1 MLLAKSM
8 LSSTRVGNLTLFSA
22 ARVHQKCLHR
32 RAIQKYSR
40 FYHGKS
46 RRTARSS
53 VGNSTLTWH
62 DIRYSYGRI
71 VPTRCRLFS
80 TQEEDL
86 YDRYRKSPTEE
97 IIEELKEENHKTRDS
112 INPKLFR
119 QVWMELQASV
129 TENAHPPPPEPGPT
143 GAYLYQSVASDNGNL
158 IYQRYKAS
166 DTESNTPQVVINVE
180 PQLEIQGMS
189 LTVDESCL
197 AYLTTHSVTGTTEV
211 HLRHIDSGDETTLQ
225 VSHPE
230 LIVSLEWGPR
240 VRSHHS
246 LYYVT
251 VDSLGRP
258 HQVYGCLVDATTLQP
273 SEQSM
278 IFHSEN
284 AAEIVDIQRTKGCD
298 YVSITAMT
306 KLSNEIYLSNDPTL
320 PMILVREREEG
331 FQYHVDVGDQG
342 SIYLL
347 ASQNGSEMAVLE
359 TTVESLPMPKDQD
372 ISKLVI
378 AASDASHAITDI
390 DLFRDYLV
398 LYERSTRDG
407 RQHIHVQQRKNKE
420 KSVNVTLSEDTMNC
434 SKISPAGNMYYDAES
449 LRFSVESPASPGR
462 IYDYHLK
469 SGIVK
474 ELSSKEVIEKEP
486 PRDSAPDYHQERLF
500 VTSRDGAQ
508 VPISLI
514 YRKEA
519 ELSWSSWLGFG
530 QPKPIVL
537 VGYGAYGEPMNL
549 GYDPTWIPLLERGF
563 VLAFAHTRGGGD
575 LGRAWYHAGRLEN
588 KTKAIEDFIA
598 CAEAL
603 KTGPFAGGALTAK
616 AFSAGG
622 IVVSAA
628 VNQEP
633 ELFNNVVLTNAFCD
647 LRATLSNP
655 SLFLTKHEWDEYGNP
670 LVDTKIEKVIRSY
683 CPTSNIV
690 DGARYPRFL
699 LIGTVDDENVP
710 YYNALIFARKLRD
723 SGVDKNR
730 VQLHVEDGGGHNL
743 GGGHR
748 IPVAALEVSFIVEN
762 S

>member
-1 MLLAKSM
+1 MS
-8 LSSTRVGNLTLFSA
+8 
-22 ARVHQKCLHR
+22 
-32 RAIQKYSR
+32 
-40 FYHGKS
+40 
-46 RRTARSS
+46 
-53 VGNSTLTWH
+53 WH

-80 TQEEDL
+80 TQEEDP
-86 YDRYRKSPTEE
+86 YDRYRQSPTAE
-97 IIEELKEENHKTRDS
+97 IIEELKEENNKTRDS
-112 INPKLFR
+112 IDPKLFR

-129 TENAHPPPPEPGPT
+129 TEISHPPPPEPGPT
-143 GAYLYQSVASDNGNL
+143 GAYLYQSVTSDNGNL
-158 IYQRYKAS
+158 VYQRYKAS
-166 DTESNTPQVVINVE
+166 DPDSTTPQIVINVE
-180 PQLEIQGMS
+180 PQLEIQGLS
-189 LTVDESCL
+189 LTVDESCI

-211 HLRHIDSGDETTLQ
+211 HLRHIDLGEETTLQ

-230 LIVSLEWGPR
+230 VIVSLEWGPR
-240 VRSHHS
+240 VSSHHS
-246 LYYVT
+246 FYYVT

-258 HQVYGCLVDATTLQP
+258 HQVYGCLVDATTLLP
-273 SEQSM
+273 SEQRL

-284 AAEIVDIQRTKGCD
+284 AAHIVDIQRTKGCD
-298 YVSITAMT
+298 YVSIQAMT
-306 KLSNEIYLSNDPTL
+306 KTSNEIYLSKDPTQ
-320 PMILVREREEG
+320 PIILVREREEG

-342 SIYLL
+342 AIILL

-372 ISKLVI
+372 LSKLVI

-420 KSVNVTLSEDTMNC
+420 KAINVTLSEETINC
-434 SKISPAGNMYYDAES
+434 SKISPAGNMYYDAKS

-462 IYDYHLK
+462 TYDYHFK

-474 ELSSKEVIEKEP
+474 ELSSKEVVEKE

-500 VTSRDGAQ
+500 VTSRDGAR
-508 VPISLI
+508 VPMSLI

-519 ELSWSSWLGFG
+519 ESSWSSWLGFG

-537 VGYGAYGEPMNL
+537 VGYGAYGDPINL

-622 IVVSAA
+622 IVVGAA

-655 SLFLTKHEWDEYGNP
+655 DLFLTKHEWDEYGNP
-670 LVDTKIEKVIRSY
+670 LVDTKIEKVILSY

-699 LIGTVDDENVP
+699 LVGTVDDENVP
-710 YYNALIFARKLRD
+710 YYNAVIFARKLRD
-723 SGVDKNR
+723 CGVDKDR

-743 GGGHR
+743 ASGHR

>member
-1 MLLAKSM
+1 M
-8 LSSTRVGNLTLFSA
+8 LSSARVGDLALFSA
-22 ARVHQKCLHR
+22 AIVRQKCLHT
-32 RAIQKYSR
+32 RAIQKYSCLL
-40 FYHGKS
+40 HGQF
-46 RRTARSS
+46 RRTARLS
-53 VGNSTLTWH
+53 VGTSTLSWH
-62 DIRYSYGRI
+62 DIRYSYGCI

-80 TQEEDL
+80 TQEEDP
-86 YDRYRKSPTEE
+86 YDRYRQSPTAE

-112 INPKLFR
+112 IDPKLFR
-119 QVWMELQASV
+119 QIWMELQASV
-129 TENAHPPPPEPGPT
+129 TKNAHPPPPEPGPT
-143 GAYLYQSVASDNGNL
+143 GAYLYQSVTSDNGNL
-158 IYQRYKAS
+158 SYQRCKAS
-166 DTESNTPQVVINVE
+166 DAESTPPQVVINVD
-180 PQLEIQGMS
+180 PQVEIQGMS
-189 LTVDESCL
+189 LTVDESCI

-211 HLRHIDSGDETTLQ
+211 HLRHIDSGEETTLQ

-240 VRSHHS
+240 VSCHHS
-246 LYYVT
+246 FYYVT

-284 AAEIVDIQRTKGCD
+284 AADIVDIQRTKGCD
-298 YVSITAMT
+298 YVSIQTMT
-306 KLSNEIYLSNDPTL
+306 KTSNEIYLSNDPTQ
-320 PMILVREREEG
+320 PMVLVREREEG

-342 SIYLL
+342 SIFLL
-347 ASQNGSEMAVLE
+347 ASQNGSEMSVLE

-372 ISKLVI
+372 LSKLVI
-378 AASDASHAITDI
+378 AASDVSHVITDI

-407 RQHIHVQQRKNKE
+407 RQHIHVQQRKKKE
-420 KSVNVTLSEDTMNC
+420 KANIVTLSEETINC
-434 SKISPAGNMYYDAES
+434 SKISPAGNMYYNAES
-449 LRFSVESPASPGR
+449 LRFSVESPASSGR
-462 IYDYHLK
+462 IYDYHFK

-474 ELSSKEVIEKEP
+474 ELSSKEISEKE

-508 VPISLI
+508 VPMSLI
-514 YRKEA
+514 YRKDVES
-519 ELSWSSWLGFG
+519 SWSSWLGFG

-622 IVVSAA
+622 IVVGAA

-647 LRATLSNP
+647 LHATLSNP
-655 SLFLTKHEWDEYGNP
+655 NLFLTKHEWDEYGNP
-670 LVDTKIEKVIRSY
+670 LVDTKIEKAIRSY

-710 YYNALIFARKLRD
+710 YYNAVIFARKLRS
-723 SGVDKNR
+723 SGVDKDR
-730 VQLHVEDGGGHNL
+730 VQLHVEDGGGHTL